1 MTKKWWQK
9 HSIMRTNWL
18 KNFHEF
24 LSVILKVTK
33 KTLINNLT
41 AKWGKTMYLT
51 EEIVE
56 NKITSEFKKNF
67 DIQEFESILWEKV
80 NYIKSKGILPNL
92 TIEKVFFTL
101 IFMHNL
107 TEKKKVSSILEV
119 KQWPNKLYT
128 KEFA

>member
-1 MTKKWWQK
+1 
-9 HSIMRTNWL
+9 
-18 KNFHEF
+18 
-24 LSVILKVTK
+24 
-33 KTLINNLT
+33 
-41 AKWGKTMYLT
+41 MYLT
-51 EEIVE
+51 EEIIE

-107 TEKKKVSSILEV
+107 TEKKKDSSILEV